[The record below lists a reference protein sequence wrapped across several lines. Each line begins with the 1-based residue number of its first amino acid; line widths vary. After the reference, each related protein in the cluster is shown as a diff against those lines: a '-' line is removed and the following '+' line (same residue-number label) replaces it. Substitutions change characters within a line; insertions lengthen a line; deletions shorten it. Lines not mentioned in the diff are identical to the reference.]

1 MRRKIFAVVTA
12 ALLTVSAFSQDPVT
26 RKLNHFNK
34 ITAGDKILVK
44 LVKSDAESA
53 EIRVQGI
60 DASAVKTE
68 VNGTTLSLAV
78 VGEPFTKKKV
88 MVTVN
93 FKELTDIEVNNG
105 AEVSTSSIFKADSLH
120 IDLKSG
126 GMLYLDADVEKLSGK
141 IVEGA
146 LLTAEGYATDLSIT
160 VSSTGTLSAFDLES
174 DRAVIRASLG
184 GKAKINVTEELD
196 AEAQSKGYI
205 SYKGEPGKVKRNA
218 VSGGTIVVY
227 EP

>member
-1 MRRKIFAVVTA
+1 MCRKI
-12 ALLTVSAFSQDPVT
+12 LLTVITAILTLSVFAQAPVT
-26 RKLNHFNK
+26 RKLGSFEK
-34 ITAGDKILVK
+34 LVAGDKIIVK
-44 LVKSDAESA
+44 LVKADAESA

-68 VNGTTLSLAV
+68 IAGKTLTLSV
-78 VGEPFTKKKV
+78 TGEPFTKKKV
-88 MVTVN
+88 MVTLN
-93 FKELTDIEVNNG
+93 YNRLGFIEVNNG
-105 AEVSTSSIFKADSLH
+105 AEVSTASIFKTDSLQV
-120 IDLKSG
+120 DLKSG

-146 LLTAEGYATDLSIT
+146 LLTAEGYAIILNMT

-174 DRAVIRASLG
+174 DKARIRTSLG

-205 SYKGEPGKVKRNA
+205 SYKGEPAKVKRNA
-218 VSGGTIVVY
+218 ASGGIIEAY
-227 EP
+227 QP